1 MEIIEK
7 HASFGGSQ
15 EVYRHQSIALNCSM
29 KFSIYLPPHDK
40 DERLPVLYWL
50 SGLTC
55 NEQNFITKAGAQ
67 KYAAEHKVIIVA
79 PDTSPRG
86 EDVPDHADYDLGQGA
101 GFYVNA
107 TQAPWSQHFKMYDYI
122 VEELRNLIDLNF
134 PTNQV
139 QSIMGHSM
147 GGHGALV
154 IGLKNPELYKSI
166 SAFAPIVADAIKFK
180 GKHDP
185 NFIINADVG
194 DRRRFFEGS
203 HLTINA
209 ELNKEAFVSVLGW
222 YPDIDKENYYKLF
235 PNEFDKNNF
244 LQNRFKIPTR
254 SNSARYK
261 LDISFPLDFKKDET
275 QEFIIVLATKR
286 KFAILNKIKV
296 SELLT
301 RLDDEGKSNWYMQKI
316 GYSVLRKK

>member
-15 EVYRHQSIALNCSM
+15 EVYCHQSTALNCSM

-40 DERLPVLYWL
+40 DEQLPVLYWL

-154 IGLKNPELYKSI
+154 IGLKTLSC
-166 SAFAPIVADAIKFK
+166 
-180 GKHDP
+180 
-185 NFIINADVG
+185 
-194 DRRRFFEGS
+194 
-203 HLTINA
+203 
-209 ELNKEAFVSVLGW
+209 
-222 YPDIDKENYYKLF
+222 
-235 PNEFDKNNF
+235 
-244 LQNRFKIPTR
+244 
-254 SNSARYK
+254 
-261 LDISFPLDFKKDET
+261 
-275 QEFIIVLATKR
+275 
-286 KFAILNKIKV
+286 IKV
-296 SELLT
+296 FLLLHQLLHLAKYLGEKGFHT
-301 RLDDEGKSNWYMQKI
+301 LPR
-316 GYSVLRKK
+316 

>member
-107 TQAPWSQHFKMYDYI
+107 TRAPWSQHFKMYDYI

-166 SAFAPIVADAIKFK
+166 SAFAPIVAPSQVPWGKKAFTHYLGETETLWKSYDAIELIK
-180 GKHDP
+180 
-185 NFIINADVG
+185 
-194 DRRRFFEGS
+194 
-203 HLTINA
+203 NA
-209 ELNKEAFVSVLGW
+209 EVHIPILVDQGTADDFLEEQLRPKLLSDMCLEQEYPLTLNLREGYDHS
-222 YPDIDKENYYKLF
+222 YYFIASFIEKHI
-235 PNEFDKNNF
+235 EFHSKF
-244 LQNRFKIPTR
+244 LAK
-254 SNSARYK
+254 
-261 LDISFPLDFKKDET
+261 
-275 QEFIIVLATKR
+275 
-286 KFAILNKIKV
+286 
-296 SELLT
+296 
-301 RLDDEGKSNWYMQKI
+301 
-316 GYSVLRKK
+316 

>member
-1 MEIIEK
+1 MYKCSCLKFWNERQHFNPVRFVRGIFIQVNIINIWIKKSRYEMIKFNLSYIRINWLYLRFISWPLHLEVILLKK
-7 HASFGGSQ
+7 HSRTTCTS
-15 EVYRHQSIALNCSM
+15 S
-29 KFSIYLPPHDK
+29 YLWK
-40 DERLPVLYWL
+40 L

-166 SAFAPIVADAIKFK
+166 SAFAPIVA
-180 GKHDP
+180 P
-185 NFIINADVG
+185 
-194 DRRRFFEGS
+194 
-203 HLTINA
+203 
-209 ELNKEAFVSVLGW
+209 
-222 YPDIDKENYYKLF
+222 
-235 PNEFDKNNF
+235 
-244 LQNRFKIPTR
+244 
-254 SNSARYK
+254 
-261 LDISFPLDFKKDET
+261 
-275 QEFIIVLATKR
+275 
-286 KFAILNKIKV
+286 
-296 SELLT
+296 
-301 RLDDEGKSNWYMQKI
+301 
-316 GYSVLRKK
+316 